1 MLESNKGVGISMMSS
16 NCGVLVVAVLGLA
29 SCGKGGSSRSPRT
42 PIPETAVASVT
53 FAEDSGSTKD
63 VREECGLQSKIP
75 EWIAE
80 NVEGVRPNATADE
93 GRMLTLEIT
102 HIEGAGG
109 GAWTGRKKIALAGTL
124 TEGGEIIGSF
134 RAQRTSGG
142 GMWGGYKGTCS
153 ILETCGE
160 ELGEDVADWLR
171 APSQDAELGELGDD

>member
-1 MLESNKGVGISMMSS
+1 MSKS
-16 NCGVLVVAVLGLA
+16 SKNCGVLVVAVLGLA
-29 SCGKGGSSRSPRT
+29 SCGKGGGSRAPSA

-63 VREECGLQSKIP
+63 VRQECGLQSKIP
-75 EWIAE
+75 EWIAD
-80 NVEGVRPNATADE
+80 NIEGVRPNATAE
-93 GRMLTLEIT
+93 GGRMLTLEIT
-102 HIEGAGG
+102 HIDGAGG
-109 GAWTGRKKIALAGTL
+109 GAWTGPKRIAMTGML
-124 TEGGEIIGSF
+124 TENGEIIGSF

-171 APSQDAELGELGDD
+171 APSEGAELGELGDD